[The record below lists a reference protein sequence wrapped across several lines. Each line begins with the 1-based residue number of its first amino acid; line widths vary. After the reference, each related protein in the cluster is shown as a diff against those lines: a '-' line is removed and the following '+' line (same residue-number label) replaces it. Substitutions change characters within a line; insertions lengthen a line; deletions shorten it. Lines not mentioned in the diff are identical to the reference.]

1 MTKDIWGQVLKVLF
15 FDIDGTLLDSN
26 GVIAES
32 SKEAIKQAKA
42 NGHKM
47 FLCTGRTRSQVWPE
61 LLQMGFDG
69 IVSVAGAEAIV
80 GDEIIYQSI
89 MEPKK
94 VEKFLDLME
103 PLHISYGLQTS
114 EGTLT
119 TQEGWDKTM
128 DRFVKLGAP
137 KEVAERNMSFFE
149 PVPTL
154 RGRNDVYKMFYN
166 FAPMDV
172 DEVQRR
178 LGDYFLVEQSS
189 FSGPDPF
196 SGEITKRGIGK
207 ANGMDAVMKH
217 FNLTREDAIAF
228 GDGPND
234 MDMIEYASIG
244 VVMGN
249 GRDSLK
255 AIADYITDDI
265 FHDGIYN
272 AMKHFELI

>member
-1 MTKDIWGQVLKVLF
+1 MKVLF

-26 GVIAES
+26 GVIAKS
-32 SKEAIKQAKA
+32 SIEAIKAAKA
-42 NGHKM
+42 NGHKT

-61 LLQMGFDG
+61 LLKMDFDG
-69 IVSVAGAEAIV
+69 IVSVAGAEATV
-80 GDEIIYQSI
+80 HDTIIYQSI
-89 MEPKK
+89 MEPIM

-103 PLHISYGLQTS
+103 PLNISYGLQTA

-119 TQEGWDKTM
+119 TKDGWDKTM
-128 DRFVKLGAP
+128 ERFVKLGAP
-137 KEVAERNMSFFE
+137 KEVADRNMAFFE
-149 PVPTL
+149 PVKTL

-172 DEVQRR
+172 DEVQRE

-189 FSGPDPF
+189 FSGPDSY

-217 FNLTREDAIAF
+217 YGLTREDAIAF

-234 MDMIEYASIG
+234 MDMIEYASVG

-249 GRDSLK
+249 GRDALK
-255 AIADYITDDI
+255 AIADYVTDDI